1 MRLWIDLHYYVIMTC
16 VQHLNQI
23 RLYANH
29 LKTVK
34 TISKS
39 EEFLLI
45 GFDSMTFGYYF
56 CEFLV
61 VMKFFRDMFLQTC
74 YRIPEIH

>member
-29 LKTVK
+29 LKTV
-34 TISKS
+34 
-39 EEFLLI
+39 
-45 GFDSMTFGYYF
+45 MTSQNN
-56 CEFLV
+56 
-61 VMKFFRDMFLQTC
+61 KNFF
-74 YRIPEIH
+74 